1 MNKIFLT
8 GIVSTI
14 GAAGLALS
22 GCGAG
27 VPESKEALIEEGLKK
42 IAESSSIS
50 GTLSQNS
57 NINFTVAG
65 KDINLNLNYN
75 MTLSRCFLMVQSH
88 VKGNAEHY
96 GKWI

>member
-1 MNKIFLT
+1 MNKLFLT

-50 GTLSQNS
+50 GTARIQILILPLQ
-57 NINFTVAG
+57 
-65 KDINLNLNYN
+65 
-75 MTLSRCFLMVQSH
+75 
-88 VKGNAEHY
+88 VK
-96 GKWI
+96 I

>member
-42 IAESSSIS
+42 IAESSSFS

-57 NINFTVAG
+57 NINFTVLYMFHAE
-65 KDINLNLNYN
+65 
-75 MTLSRCFLMVQSH
+75 QSIH
-88 VKGNAEHY
+88 FRRIRWYIVNILG
-96 GKWI
+96 GVF